1 MCVGAWYGVLAVISQ
16 LSVVTNALLIAVTSN
31 FVGFEVYI
39 RGGYRDDYNRT
50 VIVPDNDGPRQIVPD
65 NDGAHQGLSGYV
77 EWSQSVF
84 LVSDLLDGEAFPAYN
99 AQSLELLSDDG
110 EDPLNGSSSDP
121 PLYLPYIDFTCLND
135 YQHNCTFSTT
145 TVMVERYSGDLELVE
160 TFSESQFEAF
170 YSVEDCRNL
179 VLRVSDPSESP
190 KNAEDYDVMGTC
202 FQNHTTCRLLLLIA
216 IYYSTRKHL
225 PVSNK
230 LL

>member
-50 VIVPDNDGPRQIVPD
+50 VIVPDNDGARQIVPD
-65 NDGAHQGLSGYV
+65 NDGARQGLSGYV

-110 EDPLNGSSSDP
+110 EDPSDGSSSDP
-121 PLYLPYIDFTCLND
+121 PLYLPYINFTCLNN
-135 YQHNCTFSTT
+135 YLVECNVSTT
-145 TVMVERYSGDLELVE
+145 TVMVERYSGNDTLVE

-170 YSVEDCRNL
+170 YSNEDCRNL

-190 KNAEDYDVMGTC
+190 KNAEDYNVTGKC
-202 FQNHTTCRLLLLIA
+202 FLEHTCRLLLLIA
-216 IYYSTRKHL
+216 IYYSTRKQL
-225 PVSNK
+225 VASAS
-230 LL
+230 L